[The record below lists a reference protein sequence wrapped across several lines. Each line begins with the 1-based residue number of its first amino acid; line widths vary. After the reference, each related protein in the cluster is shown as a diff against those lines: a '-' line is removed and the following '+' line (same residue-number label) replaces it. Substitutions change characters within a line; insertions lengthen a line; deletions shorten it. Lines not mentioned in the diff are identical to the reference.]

1 MSLRAPRAPIIA
13 PSDQSPSPAPGGQ
26 RHFRSPLGAQ
36 GEGFAAAAVLRMA
49 ARAWREL
56 RKMRTAIIL
65 LAILA
70 VLAIIGTLLPQ
81 LPQNPRGVMGYVLR
95 HPASAPWFARLGLF
109 DIFSSWPFII
119 VAVLMY
125 TSIGASM
132 FIRVPAAW
140 RRAMDPAQRTRVLW
154 AEVSSIVF
162 PASFFVLLVGVIYG
176 KAAGFVGNAAVVEG
190 DSFVEARANYDNLS
204 EGKLASDHA
213 GFQVKVDRFSATYW
227 PTGAPKDFTSQV
239 RIYDGGRLVDTKS
252 IQVNHYVEY
261 RGVKIYQAGYGWA
274 PTLRIEAPDGR
285 VLEDGATIFV
295 GDPQFANGVIK
306 VPSAGPPS
314 EQLGATAIFMPDP
327 QIADQ
332 TIAPGTPQLRNPI
345 LLVRLYRGDLHL
357 NQPQNVFA
365 LATSN
370 MDLRW
375 ACAVRVGE
383 RVVTPGGS
391 RLSFTGLKRYTDLTI
406 NKDPGIPIVL
416 ANFIIGLAALLIS
429 LYLPLMG
436 PEQRLS
442 PSRELT
448 G

>member
-1 MSLRAPRAPIIA
+1 MSLRATRAPMIA
-13 PSDQSPSPAPGGQ
+13 PPDQSPSPFGGGQ
-26 RHFRSPLGAQ
+26 GGGSP
-36 GEGFAAAAVLRMA
+36 AAAALRIA

-70 VLAIIGTLLPQ
+70 LLATIGTLLPQ
-81 LPQNPRGVMGYVLR
+81 LPQNPRGVMGYVLS

-140 RRAMDPAQRTRVLW
+140 RRAKDPAQRNRGLW
-154 AEVSSIVF
+154 AEVASIIF
-162 PASFFVLLVGVIYG
+162 HASFFILLVGVLYG
-176 KAAGFVGNAAVVEG
+176 KAGGFLGNVAVVEG
-190 DSFVEARANYDNLS
+190 DSFTEARANYDNLS
-204 EGKLASDHA
+204 EGRLATQHA
-213 GFQVKVDRFSATYW
+213 NFQVKVDSFSASYW
-227 PTGAPKDFTSQV
+227 PSGAPRDFTSQV
-239 RIYDGGRLVDTKS
+239 RIYDGGRLVEAKS
-252 IQVNHYVEY
+252 IQVNHYIDY
-261 RGVKIYQAGYGWA
+261 RGVKIYQAGFGWA
-274 PTLRIEAPDGR
+274 PTLKIETPDGR
-285 VLEDGATIFV
+285 VVEDVPTIFI

-306 VPSAGPPS
+306 APSAGPGDQ
-314 EQLGATAIFMPDP
+314 QLGVTAIFMPDP
-327 QIADQ
+327 QIVDQ
-332 TIAPGTPQLRNPI
+332 SIAPGTPQLRNPI

-365 LATSN
+365 LDTSN

-375 ACAVRVGE
+375 RGALRVGE
-383 RVVTPGGS
+383 SVVTPDGY
-391 RLSFTGLKRYTDLTI
+391 RLSFTGLKRYTDLTV

-416 ANFIIGLAALLIS
+416 AAFVIGLAALLIS